1 MSVDER
7 FAGGQSAAPPASKL
21 LLADIPDAIGSLES
35 LYAQKRWKSLT
46 KKALSMLQNPSKD
59 INTTLEIKSWWLAGL
74 IKEGHFDN
82 AASVLDQIG
91 NLGEISAST
100 GGNPFVPIRLRLL
113 QALLSKCQGKLS
125 DHERQLFHLIAG
137 LRGAIQQREAVAV
150 FGIDQKVAARWLR
163 IAQFALA
170 NHLVHQQ
177 KFMLALRICS
187 QINVEDEDDPEKVVV
202 LSRVGRIHLQMGN
215 LAAAEKLF
223 EAARAHTSNYKSSS
237 VNDESKQLGQLEAR
251 LLLNDGLLLFAQ
263 NKLQEALS
271 AFDSILYLQHAQ
283 AATTESSDSE
293 LFLEEDLVCSAVNNY
308 AICALY
314 CCDVKAAVAA
324 LERMIRAN
332 PQRFLNGVVV
342 FNLSSL
348 YDLLYDNATSKNRK
362 EMMKRIA
369 HLYDLEHIDPAA
381 YRI

>member
-7 FAGGQSAAPPASKL
+7 FAGDQSAAPPASKL
-21 LLADIPDAIGSLES
+21 MLADIPDAIGSLES

-91 NLGEISAST
+91 SLGEISVST

-125 DHERQLFHLIAG
+125 DHERQLFHLIAW

-177 KFMLALRICS
+177 KFVLALRICS
-187 QINVEDEDDPEKVVV
+187 QINVQDEDDPEKVVV

-223 EAARAHTSNYKSSS
+223 EAARAHTSNYKLSS